1 MATAVIR
8 VIVDNDGVL
17 TPAEYEAGLA
27 RLTAQGLEIIAA
39 PAERLADRRREIEII
54 ADDLDRGRTGQ
65 DYAGLCAAA
74 FGLPAE
80 LGVTTFISRGTDEDA
95 LGVLSRF
102 GVAGEVRR
110 DDEDGEEVVTVT
122 IAKAES
128 RRVPESRLH
137 TALEAAL
144 NCEVRIRFA

>member
-8 VIVDNDGVL
+8 VIVDPDGTL
-17 TPAEYEAGLA
+17 TRAAYQDGLA
-27 RLTAQGLEIIAA
+27 RLAAQGLEVIAT
-39 PAERLADRRREIEII
+39 PAEHLPDRRREIEII
-54 ADDLDRGRTGQ
+54 ADDLDRGRTAQ
-65 DYAGLCAAA
+65 DYVALCSAA
-74 FGLPAE
+74 FGPPAE

-102 GVAGEVRR
+102 GVTGEVRR
-110 DDEDGEEVVTVT
+110 DEDDGEEIVTVT
-122 IAKAES
+122 IARAES
-128 RRVPESRLH
+128 RRVPESRLR